1 MKRVWLA
8 LIAILA
14 SIGLVACAGETPGS
28 GIFSGGKNFDDEP
41 LTIVAATELQDL
53 EPLVNQAS
61 EELGFPIVLRF
72 PAGTLENSQLLKR
85 GGYDGTVDATWFAT
99 NRYVDLIGAQG
110 KLADETKIATS
121 PVAFGIWSES
131 AKRLGWDTEQP
142 TWAEFAE
149 AAANNEFTFGM
160 TDPTASNSGFSALVS
175 VSTALADTGQA
186 LSREDIHQIREP
198 MKKLYQAQD
207 LVSGSSGWLAHTFVE
222 KPGNVDAII
231 NYESTLYQLRD
242 EGHPITVVV
251 PRDGVI
257 SADYPLSTLA
267 QPATEQAGEKVAALT
282 EWMLDHQEEIAQ
294 TYRRPVEQVDNVP
307 EELSRQGVIELAFP
321 GDQLVVDTLL
331 DAYNN
336 EYRNPGSTTYVLDTS
351 GSMEGLRIESL
362 KAIMDGLISGESFT
376 VTGDVSLRDNEKVT
390 IWPFDPTVE
399 PMTQVIDRGDQQAI
413 DDLSNYAAGLRADG
427 MTPLYSTLL
436 AALRAADTESG
447 IPSIVLLSDGVVT
460 EGPDYFMFEQEYAT
474 LPEAMREIPVFV
486 ILYGE
491 ASEEEMT
498 WLADLTGGKVFN
510 AIDGD
515 LSQVFKEI
523 RAYQ

>member
-1 MKRVWLA
+1 MNRVWLA
-8 LIAILA
+8 LVALLA
-14 SIGLVACAGETPGS
+14 GIGLVGCAGEAPDS
-28 GIFSGGKNFDDEP
+28 GIFSRGKNFDDEP

-61 EELGFPIVLRF
+61 EDLGFPIILRS
-72 PAGTLENSQLLKR
+72 PAGTLENSQMLKQ

-99 NRYVDLIGAQG
+99 NRYVDLIGAQD

-121 PVAFGIWSES
+121 PVAFGVWTES

-175 VSTALADTGQA
+175 VSTSFADTGQA
-186 LSREDIHQIREP
+186 LTREDIHKIHEP

-207 LVSGSSGWLAHTFVE
+207 LVSGSSGWLAGTFVDN
-222 KPGNVDAII
+222 PGKLDAII

-242 EGHPITVVV
+242 EGHPITVVI

-282 EWMLDHQEEIAQ
+282 EWLLNHQEEIAQ
-294 TYRRPVEQVDNVP
+294 TYRRPVERVDSVP

-351 GSMEGLRIESL
+351 GSMEGMRMASL

-399 PMTQVIDRGDQQAI
+399 PMTQVINRGDPQAI
-413 DDLSNYAAGLRADG
+413 AELSNYAEGLEAEG

-436 AALRAADTESG
+436 AALREADTESG
-447 IPSIVLLSDGVVT
+447 IPSIVLLSDNAVT
-460 EGPDYFMFEQEYAT
+460 EGPDYYRFEAEYAT
-474 LPEAMREIPVFV
+474 LPEETKEIPVFV

-515 LSQVFKEI
+515 LPQVFKEI